1 VAADEAA
8 QFFTPAI
15 ITFSIVNACF
25 TSVAMTVST
34 ARDEGVLKR
43 VRGTPLP
50 GWAYLVARMLQAV
63 IDTNV
68 VFEGVTIQGSAPGL
82 IVEAWL
88 SQVFVACVSNALAYE
103 YTDVLARKLAPAR
116 WRRLQPIVGTLLA
129 QARFVPV
136 YFSWRPMSPDPGDDH
151 VIDCAM
157 NAGVSVV
164 TANVRDFRLAQQ
176 TLGLV
181 VLTPVD
187 FVTRLAQM

>member
-1 VAADEAA
+1 
-8 QFFTPAI
+8 
-15 ITFSIVNACF
+15 
-25 TSVAMTVST
+25 MT
-34 ARDEGVLKR
+34 EQ
-43 VRGTPLP
+43 
-50 GWAYLVARMLQAV
+50 RMLQAV

-88 SQVFVACVSNALAYE
+88 SQVFVARVSNALAYE

-187 FVTRLAQM
+187 FVARLVQM

>member
-1 VAADEAA
+1 
-8 QFFTPAI
+8 
-15 ITFSIVNACF
+15 
-25 TSVAMTVST
+25 MTRQQT
-34 ARDEGVLKR
+34 
-43 VRGTPLP
+43 
-50 GWAYLVARMLQAV
+50 LQAV

-68 VFEGVTIQGSAPGL
+68 VFEGVTTQGSAPGL
-82 IVEAWL
+82 IIEAWL
-88 SQVFVACVSNALAYE
+88 SQLFVACVSTALAYE
-103 YTDVLARKLAPAR
+103 YTDVLVRKLSPRR
-116 WRRLQPIVGTLLA
+116 WHRLQPMIGMLLA

-151 VIDCAM
+151 LIDCAM
-157 NAGVSVV
+157 NAGGPVV